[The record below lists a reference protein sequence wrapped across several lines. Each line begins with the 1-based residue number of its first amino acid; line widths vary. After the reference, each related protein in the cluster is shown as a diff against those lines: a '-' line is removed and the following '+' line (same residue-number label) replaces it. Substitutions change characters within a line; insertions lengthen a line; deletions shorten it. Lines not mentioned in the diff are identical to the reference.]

1 MRALAISLGLL
12 AVIIAAVLTNVFYMA
27 NAIDDLKQLA
37 LEVLEG
43 ESGAMDRLMSAWEK
57 HKVLMGLSV
66 SFREIDSATE
76 QLLMLK
82 TAHELSNQPV
92 LHQSYAL
99 FCNAL
104 DDIGR
109 YERISVD
116 NIF

>member
-1 MRALAISLGLL
+1 MRALAISLCLL
-12 AVIIAAVLTNVFYMA
+12 VLIITVVIINAVYMA
-27 NAIDDLKQLA
+27 GAIDDMKQLA
-37 LEVLEG
+37 LDVLEG
-43 ESGAMDRLMSAWEK
+43 ESGAIDKLTSAWNR

-76 QLLMLK
+76 HLLTLR
-82 TAHELSNQPV
+82 AAYELGNQPI
-92 LHQSYAL
+92 LQQSYAL

-109 YERISVD
+109 YEQMSVD